1 MLVVYGRNSPNA
13 ALASRVPRQTRALRR
28 LSVRQWTWF
37 ESVNDIQIQ
46 LVATVSFAK
55 VRAPVGGSAERFEM
69 AEDRPPRFT
78 ARNALDKA
86 QECRELAR
94 RVSSPEHR
102 TQVLKMAEAW
112 EELARSLANK

>member
-1 MLVVYGRNSPNA
+1 
-13 ALASRVPRQTRALRR
+13 
-28 LSVRQWTWF
+28 
-37 ESVNDIQIQ
+37 
-46 LVATVSFAK
+46 
-55 VRAPVGGSAERFEM
+55 M